1 MRKNVVTGFVLA
13 IIVLFLIFSPGIARA
28 SVDTGFS
35 PGRDG
40 FAFANFGDPET
51 VAGIDLSLLTGARF
65 HDEIFSHTGHCFGM
79 AMTSVERYMSGE
91 ASSDLKAADVMPEID
106 RIQTE
111 QSFYYIADFFRPPFG
126 EKAYDC
132 TREYARLCERLSD
145 GRPAVIGIYSS
156 TGSYPGHAVVAY
168 KIETEGE
175 KSYIYVYDPNFP
187 ATQRDYTEEPMVAVY
202 DSVNGTFLYD
212 NGRTFDELQLDD
224 VDRTGVVFGKALS
237 AGFVG
242 VPCMAIALLI
252 WRPRFPRRP

>member
-1 MRKNVVTGFVLA
+1 MKKLVLVMLA
-13 IIVLFLIFSPGIARA
+13 AIVLFLIFSPGVARA
-28 SVDTGFS
+28 SADSGFR
-35 PGRDG
+35 PDRDG
-40 FAFANFGDPET
+40 FAFANFGDP
-51 VAGIDLSLLTGARF
+51 VSVGGIDLDVLADAGF

-79 AMTSVERYMSGE
+79 AMASVERYRSNK
-91 ASSDLKAADVMPEID
+91 ASIDVLAADVMPEID

-126 EKAYDC
+126 EKIYDC
-132 TREYARLCERLSD
+132 AREYARIYEHLSE
-145 GRPAVIGIYSS
+145 GRPAVMGVYSS

-187 ATQRDYTEEPMVAVY
+187 ATQRDYAEEPMIAVY
-202 DSVNGTFLYD
+202 DSANGTFFYD
-212 NGRTFDELQLDD
+212 NGRTFDELQLDE
-224 VDRTGVVFGKALS
+224 VDGTGVVLGKTLS

-252 WRPRFPRRP
+252 WRPLFRRHP